1 MARGSRRNGPDRVVA
16 SSSAA
21 SYRSVA
27 WCARCRPAAYG
38 SSHTAG
44 GGGCTRI
51 LKIERPKSDDER
63 VARASRYTLKGDP
76 HSSHSVILDWLGEGR
91 APPLPRVGAADGPL
105 SRLLTRPPPNAT

>member
-21 SYRSVA
+21 SCRSVA

-51 LKIERPKSDDER
+51 LKIERPESDDER
-63 VARASRYTLKGDP
+63 VGRASRYTLKGDP
-76 HSSHSVILDWLGEGR
+76 HSSHAGILDVLREACG
-91 APPLPRVGAADGPL
+91 PLPPHVGG
-105 SRLLTRPPPNAT
+105 